1 MFHGFQLHEMCTDY
15 AIENITQR
23 QHASREQYP

>member
-1 MFHGFQLHEMCTDY
+1 MCTDY